1 MTSLTELISIDQ
13 TANKQRHS
21 VEESTITPRTVQ
33 ALTET
38 CSLGDL
44 EDAILS
50 RHGDKANKLLTR
62 ECFTKA
68 VHSMEQWDTC
78 QVADSNCQ
86 YDTGTQTCSTKTAQG
101 HVNNIEDDS
110 SVLFWVGV
118 RIKHNQCFPLYF
130 YTYIGR
136 LLYPIVTFVTKFKLS
151 LHRHVGSHLQKS
163 IIRYPRQ
170 TIGLLSVAL
179 MADACYYGIVL
190 VWPTSWTPVAGG
202 IFVCEYVCMC
212 ESVCPRS

>member
-44 EDAILS
+44 DDAILS
-50 RHGDKANKLLTR
+50 RHGDKANKLLTM

-68 VHSMEQWDTC
+68 VHTVEHWDIC

-86 YDTGTQTCSTKTAQG
+86 YDPGTHTCSTNTLQG
-101 HVNNIEDDS
+101 HEKNIEDDD
-110 SVLFWVGV
+110 SVLFVVGV
-118 RIKHNQCFPLYF
+118 RIKQKQCFTFYF
-130 YTYIGR
+130 YTYIGILVISR
-136 LLYPIVTFVTKFKLS
+136 LKK
-151 LHRHVGSHLQKS
+151 K
-163 IIRYPRQ
+163 IR
-170 TIGLLSVAL
+170 
-179 MADACYYGIVL
+179 MAMKILAAPPCGISSSKEYYQITTTNYQFTL
-190 VWPTSWTPVAGG
+190 V
-202 IFVCEYVCMC
+202 
-212 ESVCPRS
+212 